1 MPPHREHSERIKLLL
16 TKLDA
21 DRAALLNLYHKELC
35 YEGATIFPLDIVANG
50 AVKRAISANSG
61 FKMMIESRNL
71 VVARTL
77 LRTHIDT
84 ALRFSAAWLVDN
96 PHDFAAKLIA
106 GKQINKMKDRKGK
119 QLSDAY
125 LVETQTQDHPW
136 LPKVYSELSGY
147 VHFSGAHVSASVS
160 AIGKDDGLVSFK
172 ISEIDEGFPEF
183 SWIEVIECFRESTEI
198 LAHYLHGYALTKQ
211 ATPEELADG
220 RKQFMRDDQTAKK

>member
-183 SWIEVIECFRESTEI
+183 S
-198 LAHYLHGYALTKQ
+198 
-211 ATPEELADG
+211 
-220 RKQFMRDDQTAKK
+220 

>member
-84 ALRFSAAWLVDN
+84 ALRFSAAWLVD
-96 PHDFAAKLIA
+96 
-106 GKQINKMKDRKGK
+106 
-119 QLSDAY
+119 
-125 LVETQTQDHPW
+125 TQTQDHPW

-183 SWIEVIECFRESTEI
+183 S
-198 LAHYLHGYALTKQ
+198 
-211 ATPEELADG
+211 
-220 RKQFMRDDQTAKK
+220 